1 MIAVYYVTSSGPYT
15 MYSVNF
21 KKGSRF
27 NFNEFL
33 DELNKLG
40 YPAPDADVI
49 FIENDEVIDHWKPVN
64 QSLT

>member
-1 MIAVYYVTSSGPYT
+1 

-21 KKGSRF
+21 KKGSRL